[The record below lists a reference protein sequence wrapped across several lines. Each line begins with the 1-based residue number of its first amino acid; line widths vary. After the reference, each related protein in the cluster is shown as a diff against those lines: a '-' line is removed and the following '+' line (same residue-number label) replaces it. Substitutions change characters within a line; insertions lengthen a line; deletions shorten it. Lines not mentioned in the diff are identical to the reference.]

1 MQSSFHSTLH
11 AWLTQAWH
19 QATGTSLPTRG
30 WAVCPRSD
38 LADLTH
44 SGALIGSKL
53 LKCPP
58 RQLAEQWL
66 AALPD
71 HAFVERVDIV
81 GPGHLNIRLSDAG
94 LVALLA
100 QPVGAFDPPTP
111 PPATLVEFVSA
122 NPTGPLHLGHA
133 RQAVLGDVIA
143 KLLTR
148 LGGKVGTE
156 FFYNDAGAQIDRLV
170 HSVQLRIQ
178 EAQGAILVFERDGA
192 TQATLKPGEVLFPL
206 DGYHG
211 TYIQELA
218 VAWLAQGGNPS
229 DMEGLRA
236 FSIRTLSN
244 EQKDDLDYLGV
255 HFDGRVS
262 ERDLYDSGQVKAVV
276 DGLLPHAYHAQQA
289 KQEKGDIDSNTPKA
303 WFLATTQ
310 WNDDKDRV
318 MLKADG
324 SATYFVPD
332 VAYHLDKWNRG
343 WERAINIQGADHHG
357 TLARVQAGVQF
368 LAPNIGNDYPHTIFH
383 TMIKVVKN
391 GQPVK
396 ASKRAGDYLT
406 AREIAQAVGIDAF
419 RLAMLDKKPDSPMTL
434 DINLWLT
441 QNASNPVYG
450 IQYAHAR
457 LCGAL
462 AKVALAPVGEV
473 DPGSWQ
479 SCERNLLMQLCLWE
493 DRLNGAAQDFD
504 PVRAATITRELASSV
519 HECYQKGPKL
529 LTLAPQAQALRIQLF
544 QAAIDTL
551 KDAGSVLGVHCPE
564 QMSRDNDPPDETINI
579 AHPVMR

>member
-1 MQSSFHSTLH
+1 M
-11 AWLTQAWH
+11 
-19 QATGTSLPTRG
+19 
-30 WAVCPRSD
+30 
-38 LADLTH
+38 
-44 SGALIGSKL
+44 
-53 LKCPP
+53 
-58 RQLAEQWL
+58 
-66 AALPD
+66 AAL
-71 HAFVERVDIV
+71 
-81 GPGHLNIRLSDAG
+81 LSHPQG
-94 LVALLA
+94 VFESPMPLA
-100 QPVGAFDPPTP
+100 P
-111 PPATLVEFVSA
+111 TLVEFVSA

-143 KLLTR
+143 KLLAR

-170 HSVQLRIQ
+170 NSVQLRIQ
-178 EAQGAILVFERDGA
+178 EAQGATLVFERDGGSA
-192 TQATLKPGEVLFPL
+192 ATLKAGEVLFPI

-218 VAWLAQGGNPS
+218 QAWLAQGGNLLNVPGVRS
-229 DMEGLRA
+229 FAID
-236 FSIRTLSN
+236 TLSA
-244 EQKDDLDYLGV
+244 EQQADLDFLGV

-262 ERDLYDSGQVKAVV
+262 ERALYDSGQVQSVI
-276 DGLLPHAYHAQQA
+276 DGLLPHAYFAQQA
-289 KQEKGDIDSNTPKA
+289 KQENNDLDPNTASA
-303 WFLATTQ
+303 WFLETTK

-318 MLKADG
+318 MIKADG
-324 SATYFVPD
+324 STTYFVPD
-332 VAYHLDKWNRG
+332 VAYHLDKWKRG
-343 WERAINIQGADHHG
+343 WKRAINIQGADHHG

-368 LAPNIGNDYPHTIFH
+368 LDPSIGNDYPHTIFH
-383 TMIKVVKN
+383 TMIKVVKD

-406 AREIAQAVGIDAF
+406 AREIAEAVGMDAF

-434 DINLWLT
+434 DIDQWLT

-462 AKVALAPVGEV
+462 AKVDAAPAGDV
-473 DPGSWQ
+473 DPGQWMP
-479 SCERNLLMQLCLWE
+479 CERSLLMQLALWN

-529 LTLAPQAQALRIQLF
+529 LSLAPQVQASRIQLF

-551 KDAGSVLGVHCPE
+551 KNAGSVLGVHCPDR
-564 QMSRDNDPPDETINI
+564 MSREDELTDDTPAIGRP
-579 AHPVMR
+579 AMR

>member
-1 MQSSFHSTLH
+1 MQPSFHSELHSLLSH
-11 AWLTQAWH
+11 AWQQAN
-19 QATGTSLPTRG
+19 GTPMPTRG
-30 WAVCPRSD
+30 WSICPRPE

-44 SGALIGSKL
+44 SGALTGSKL

-58 RQLAEQWL
+58 RQLADRWL
-66 AALPD
+66 AALPE
-71 HAFVERVDIV
+71 HPFVERVDIV
-81 GPGHLNIRLSDAG
+81 GPGHLNVRLSPAG
-94 LVALLA
+94 INALLA
-100 QPVGAFDPPTP
+100 NPHGAFETPTVPPT
-111 PPATLVEFVSA
+111 TLVEFVSA

-133 RQAVLGDVIA
+133 RQAVLGDVIS
-143 KLLTR
+143 KLLAR

-170 HSVQLRIQ
+170 NSVQLRIQ
-178 EAQGAILVFERDGA
+178 EAQGATLVFERDGGSA
-192 TQATLKPGEVLFPL
+192 ATLKAGEVLFPA

-218 VAWLAQGGNPS
+218 QAWLAQGGNPLDVAGVRS
-229 DMEGLRA
+229 FAIE
-236 FSIRTLSN
+236 TLSA
-244 EQKDDLDYLGV
+244 EQQADLDFLGV

-262 ERDLYDSGQVKAVV
+262 ERALYDSGQVQSVI
-276 DGLLPHAYHAQQA
+276 DGLLPHAYFAQQA
-289 KQEKGDIDSNTPKA
+289 KQENNEIDPNTASA
-303 WFLATTQ
+303 WFLETTK

-318 MLKADG
+318 MIKADG
-324 SATYFVPD
+324 STTYFVPD
-332 VAYHLDKWNRG
+332 VAYHLDKWKRG

-368 LAPNIGNDYPHTIFH
+368 LDPSIGNDYPHTIFH
-383 TMIKVVKN
+383 TMIKVVKD

-406 AREIAQAVGIDAF
+406 AREIAEAVGMDAF

-434 DINLWLT
+434 DIDQWLT

-462 AKVALAPVGEV
+462 VKVAQAPVGNV
-473 DPGSWQ
+473 DPGAWLP
-479 SCERNLLMQLCLWE
+479 CERSLLMQLALWK
-493 DRLNGAAQDFD
+493 DRLNAAAQDFD
-504 PVRAATITRELASSV
+504 PVRAATITRELAGSV

-529 LTLAPQAQALRIQLF
+529 LSLAPTPQAERVQLF

-551 KDAGSVLGVHCPE
+551 KSAGKILGVHCPDR
-564 QMSRDNDPPDETINI
+564 MSWNEEPASETLNTTSIKL
-579 AHPVMR
+579 R